1 MDPPVKRLILPAS
14 AGSISALSEFVR
26 GGAVGAGIAED
37 ELAKLDLVLEEV
49 LINVARYA
57 YTPETGAVEVAYA
70 QAGPR
75 KLHVEIAD
83 FGRVF
88 NPLEADPPDFSRG
101 LADRPI
107 GGLGVFLVRSM
118 VDSIAYRRE
127 EDRNILS
134 FTFPIDEGPGG
145 D

>member
-1 MDPPVKRLILPAS
+1 MDPPTRRLTLPAT

-26 GGAVGAGIAED
+26 DGAVAAGVAEKD
-37 ELAKLDLVLEEV
+37 FGKLDLVLEEI

-57 YTPETGAVEVAYA
+57 YTPETGSVEVGYE

-75 KLHVEIAD
+75 KLHIEIVD

-127 EDRNILS
+127 GDRNVLS
-134 FTFPIDEGPGG
+134 FTFPVDGS